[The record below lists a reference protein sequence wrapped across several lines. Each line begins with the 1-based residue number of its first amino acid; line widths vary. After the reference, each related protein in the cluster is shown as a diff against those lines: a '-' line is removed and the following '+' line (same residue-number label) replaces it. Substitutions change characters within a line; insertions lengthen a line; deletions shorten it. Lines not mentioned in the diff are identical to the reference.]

1 MSVEKTDDL
10 INEFSRRGFHY
21 GKDVIFDY
29 YLSLITKPFVILTGI
44 SGSGKSKIAEIFA
57 EIVGNGSVK

>member
-1 MSVEKTDDL
+1 MSVVKTDDL
-10 INEFSRRGFHY
+10 IKNDFLKEDFHY

-57 EIVGNGSVK
+57 EIIGVR